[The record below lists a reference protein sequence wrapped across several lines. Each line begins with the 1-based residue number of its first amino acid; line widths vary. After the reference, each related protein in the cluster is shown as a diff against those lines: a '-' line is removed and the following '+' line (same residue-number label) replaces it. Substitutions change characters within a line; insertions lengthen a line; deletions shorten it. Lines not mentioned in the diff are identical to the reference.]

1 MQMYITPN
9 FKDSATLR
17 LWCNRPAALTHD
29 FADMDPT
36 ISQKQILISI
46 GNHHIVM
53 SNYDPCRGSNG

>member
-36 ISQKQILISI
+36 ISQNRYWS
-46 GNHHIVM
+46 
-53 SNYDPCRGSNG
+53 R